1 MRNES
6 AGSAPGPERK
16 PRFIY
21 LLSVA
26 QRTLQAALHDDAG
39 KQNSARAGILF
50 AVGDDNAGRA
60 TKELRA
66 QLRLSPSAL
75 SGLLDRMARDGLVER
90 RPDPHDGRAATVVLT
105 AEGRAARAEAVR
117 TARTVNDRLCEGFD
131 ASELAL
137 VERWLETVTT
147 RFSPGERTDE

>member
-1 MRNES
+1 MRNEF
-6 AGSAPGPERK
+6 AGSAPAPERK

-21 LLSVA
+21 LLNLA
-26 QRTLQAALHDDAG
+26 QRSLQAALHDDAG

-50 AVGDDNAGRA
+50 AVGDDDSGRP

-75 SGLLDRMARDGLVER
+75 SGLLDRMSRDGLVER
-90 RPDPHDGRAATVVLT
+90 RPDPHDGRAATIVLT

-117 TARTVNDRLCEGFD
+117 TARTINNRLCEGFD

-147 RFSPGERTDE
+147 RFSPGEKNDE